1 LCRLGREEEAHKLG
15 YDLEKSG
22 ILKIERYL
30 EEVLF
35 GADSQKVKII
45 LASATKELL
54 LAVGS
59 HKELFEKQK
68 ELLGKSTQ
76 ELYVLLENFQAQI
89 KQKQKFLQKLKIQ
102 VENAKE
108 DLKGHFGVLKNVAKN
123 RFTQLQG
130 VLKRRIVDDVS
141 YEQRKNKKIP
151 EPSRVETMIDTGVKD
166 GLIDLLRDYRY
177 GFTKKMQEVFESFE
191 REYEDISLED
201 FSLLDSVA
209 FFQNILGK
217 SLLFKSTKQLTS
229 AVNTQINNHAKKDIE
244 LLDTNLEKLFGLF
257 FDDIMQAF
265 EKKSEQINEAMYAEF
280 EKELNSLQDSLTKS
294 VQEEEQMLHQT
305 IKELEDSDFDKEKK
319 LQELDEKIK
328 KLLQIQEKIL
338 KLRSQSE

>member
-1 LCRLGREEEAHKLG
+1 
-15 YDLEKSG
+15 
-22 ILKIERYL
+22 
-30 EEVLF
+30 
-35 GADSQKVKII
+35 
-45 LASATKELL
+45 
-54 LAVGS
+54 
-59 HKELFEKQK
+59 
-68 ELLGKSTQ
+68 
-76 ELYVLLENFQAQI
+76 
-89 KQKQKFLQKLKIQ
+89 
-102 VENAKE
+102 
-108 DLKGHFGVLKNVAKN
+108 
-123 RFTQLQG
+123 
-130 VLKRRIVDDVS
+130 
-141 YEQRKNKKIP
+141 
-151 EPSRVETMIDTGVKD
+151 MIDTGVKD

-177 GFTKKMQEVFESFE
+177 GFKKKMQEVFESFE

-201 FSLLDSVA
+201 FSLLDSVV

-265 EKKSEQINEAMYAEF
+265 EKKSEQINEAMYADF

-319 LQELDEKIK
+319 LQELEEKIK